1 MIFGEITKRFPLKV
15 YYKAVMGSN
24 KVIFSLLTFYAP
36 KLYLYKHKLC
46 VYKYKLYLYKYK
58 LGA

>member
-1 MIFGEITKRFPLKV
+1 MIFGENTKRFPLKV

-36 KLYLYKHKLC
+36 KLYLYKHKLG
-46 VYKYKLYLYKYK
+46 VYKYNLYL
-58 LGA
+58 